1 MKKAVWLCVIVV
13 FAAMISSNFGCAG
26 RSTSFI
32 DMDRY
37 YVYDPQ
43 GLKQISK
50 HGETYFTKESQDY
63 EITFAVFGYKDF
75 LALPIE
81 IRNKTAADMEPQD
94 YSIALYDGKD
104 LLPAKMITR
113 NELSII
119 EKKLL
124 AVKGFSLASPSI
136 QGAVSTVDSLIN
148 MPANS
153 SLGGDIQSIMKNYF
167 EFRPIYAKSTRRG
180 FLAFYHDFK
189 LEYPLTLK
197 ITISGQDK
205 YFYLAPQISK
215 PAKD

>member
-1 MKKAVWLCVIVV
+1 MKKIRLFSLLGIVTV
-13 FAAMISSNFGCAG
+13 FMVLSFGCAG
-26 RSTSFI
+26 RSTSFV

-43 GLKQISK
+43 GLKQTTK
-50 HGETYFTKESQDY
+50 HGETYFVKESQDY
-63 EITFAVFGYKDF
+63 SITFTVFGYKNF

-81 IRNKTAADMEPQD
+81 IKNKTTSDFEPED
-94 YSIALYDGKD
+94 YSIALYDGMD

-113 NELSII
+113 DELSII

-124 AVKGFSLASPSI
+124 DVKGFNITSPSI

-153 SLGGDIQSIMKNYF
+153 SLGGDIQSIMNNYF
-167 EFRPIYAKSTRRG
+167 EFRPVYAKSSRKG
-180 FLAFYHDFK
+180 FIAFFHDFK

-197 ITISGQDK
+197 ITIDGQDK
-205 YFYLAPQISK
+205 YFYLAPVPK
-215 PAKD
+215 KTD